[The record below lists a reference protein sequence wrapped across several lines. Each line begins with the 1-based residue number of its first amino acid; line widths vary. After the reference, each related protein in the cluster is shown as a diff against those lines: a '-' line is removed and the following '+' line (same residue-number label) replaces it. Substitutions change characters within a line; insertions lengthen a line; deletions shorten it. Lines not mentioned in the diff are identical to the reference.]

1 MDNFCV
7 FNWFISNFVVLL
19 VFFIDCLVDE
29 SVLFRV
35 CFKFCR
41 VLLNKS
47 FIYIF
52 CKVEGLFFVVISVI
66 LVRFFLVG
74 GSLVGV
80 RSCEYF
86 LDEGFFFFVGV
97 WVIVFFLD
105 KIDWFLELWGEN
117 IFLFSFV
124 IWVRLL
130 VFDLL
135 VFIGLV
141 EDRFFLKI

>member
-1 MDNFCV
+1 M
-7 FNWFISNFVVLL
+7 
-19 VFFIDCLVDE
+19 FFIDCLVDE

-41 VLLNKS
+41 VFLNKS

-52 CKVEGLFFVVISVI
+52 CKVDGLFFVVISVI

-97 WVIVFFLD
+97 WVIVLFLD
-105 KIDWFLELWGEN
+105 KID
-117 IFLFSFV
+117 
-124 IWVRLL
+124 
-130 VFDLL
+130 
-135 VFIGLV
+135 
-141 EDRFFLKI
+141 

>member
-19 VFFIDCLVDE
+19 VFFMDCLVDE

-66 LVRFFLVG
+66 FVRFFLVG

-86 LDEGFFFFVGV
+86 LDKGFFFFVGV

>member
-1 MDNFCV
+1 M
-7 FNWFISNFVVLL
+7 
-19 VFFIDCLVDE
+19 FFIDCLVDE
-29 SVLFRV
+29 LVLFRV

-86 LDEGFFFFVGV
+86 LDKGFFFFVGV

-105 KIDWFLELWGEN
+105 KID
-117 IFLFSFV
+117 
-124 IWVRLL
+124 
-130 VFDLL
+130 
-135 VFIGLV
+135 
-141 EDRFFLKI
+141 